1 MAVCVD
7 CTISYSQLK
16 NEIHRLESELRK
28 KGPADRGLCL
38 GLPLPNQSI
47 SHIYSPQLPP
57 PSPHVSGGHP
67 PLAGNDAHRLFTF
80 ICPPGGPSM
89 RKERPLLGP
98 GDRSHHQG
106 CIGPRCLYAADT
118 HPDSITTRSRGL
130 QRIRT
135 KSSGSQLHV
144 ELSQHLDSAFLD

>member
-28 KGPADRGLCL
+28 RDQLTEGFVSVAAA
-38 GLPLPNQSI
+38 QSKHI
-47 SHIYSPQLPP
+47 SHLQS
-57 PSPHVSGGHP
+57 STSTSFTHVSGGHP
-67 PLAGNDAHRLFTF
+67 PLADNDAHRLFTS

-118 HPDSITTRSRGL
+118 HPDSITRSRGL

-135 KSSGSQLHV
+135 KCSGSQLHV